1 MRTLITLFF
10 FLFFTLGFSQRPI
23 HTVYLSM
30 SDATTNVVLEGV
42 EIKIF
47 ELTLSNF
54 TNKEGSVELK
64 LEEDIYQMIIFKEG
78 YRMIKEELIV
88 KGDLVLKFRL
98 DKLENNLKPIEI
110 IALADHSFS
119 NDRLNNVEGTSIYA
133 GKKNDVILMDK
144 INANLATNNPRQIF
158 AKVAGL
164 NIWESDAAGLQ
175 MGIGGRGLSPNRT
188 SNFNTRQNGYDMAAD
203 ALGYPESYYTPPSE
217 SIDRIEVI
225 RGASS
230 LQYGS
235 QFGGVVNFVSK
246 KGTKDKPFEFLSRQ
260 SLGSFGLYNTF
271 NSVGGTIKNRL
282 NYYTF
287 YQYKKGN
294 GWRENSN
301 FNQQTAYAALR
312 YSINENVEI
321 SGDYT
326 RMTYLAHQPGGLS
339 DQMFLQNPQQSIRD
353 RNWFKV
359 NWNLFSLSLN
369 YKISSK
375 SELNIRNYGLV
386 ASRLALGFLGSINR
400 ADPLQERELI
410 SGFFKNFGNETRFLT
425 RYKLKKSMGVFLVGT
440 RYYQGKTATQQGL
453 ASNGF
458 DADFRYLN
466 PTNLENSDYTFPSK
480 NWAAFVEN
488 IFYINEKWSITPGF
502 RFENI
507 QTSSG
512 GYYKIR
518 NTDLAG
524 NVIYEETIET
534 TSQYKRNVP
543 LAGIGFSY
551 KKSTVFESYAN
562 ISQNYRAI
570 NFSDVQI
577 VNPNSRVDP
586 NIQDEYGFNADI
598 GWRGKLKNIFT
609 YDISLFMLKYD
620 NRIGEILQTDE
631 SNFTVYRFRTNIAD
645 SRNLGVEFFAEMDVL
660 KIFNDSTEH
669 SLKLFV
675 NTSFIDA
682 RYLYSEQS
690 AVSNNKV
697 ELVPS
702 INLKTGLGYSY
713 QDFSVQ
719 TQFSYISEQFSDA
732 TNSEF
737 TSNAIYGL
745 IPSYFV
751 LDFSASYSYK
761 RWKLESGIN
770 NFTNENYFTR
780 RAVSYPGPGIIPSEV
795 RNFYCTLQFKF

>member
-1 MRTLITLFF
+1 MRNLITILF
-10 FLFFTLGFSQRPI
+10 FLFFTLGYSQRPI
-23 HTVYLSM
+23 HTVYFSIR
-30 SDATTNVVLEGV
+30 DANTNVVLEGV
-42 EIKIF
+42 EIKIY

-78 YRMIKEELIV
+78 YRMIKDQLVVKSDLEL
-88 KGDLVLKFRL
+88 KYTL
-98 DKLENNLKPIEI
+98 DKLENNLNPIEI
-110 IALADHSFS
+110 IALEDNSFS

-217 SIDRIEVI
+217 SIERIEVI

-246 KGTKDKPFEFLSRQ
+246 KGTKEKPFEFLSRQ
-260 SLGSFGLYNTF
+260 TLGSFGLYNTF

-294 GWRENSN
+294 GWRENSD

-339 DQMFLQNPQQSIRD
+339 DQMFLQDPQQSIRD

-425 RYKLKKSMGVFLVGT
+425 RYKIKKSMGVLLIGT

-453 ASNGF
+453 ASNGS

-480 NWAAFVEN
+480 NLATFVEN

-518 NTDLAG
+518 NTDFAG
-524 NVIYEETIET
+524 NIIYEETIET
-534 TSQYKRNVP
+534 TSNYKRNVP

-598 GWRGKLKNIFT
+598 GFRGKLKNIFT

-682 RYLYSEQS
+682 RYLSSEQS

-713 QDFSVQ
+713 KDFSVQ

-745 IPSYFV
+745 IPAYFV

-770 NFTNENYFTR
+770 NLTNEIYFTR
-780 RAVSYPGPGIIPSEV
+780 RAVSYPGPGIIPSEI
-795 RNFYCTLQFKF
+795 RNFYFTLQIKI

>member
-1 MRTLITLFF
+1 
-10 FLFFTLGFSQRPI
+10 
-23 HTVYLSM
+23 
-30 SDATTNVVLEGV
+30 
-42 EIKIF
+42 
-47 ELTLSNF
+47 
-54 TNKEGSVELK
+54 
-64 LEEDIYQMIIFKEG
+64 
-78 YRMIKEELIV
+78 
-88 KGDLVLKFRL
+88 
-98 DKLENNLKPIEI
+98 
-110 IALADHSFS
+110 
-119 NDRLNNVEGTSIYA
+119 
-133 GKKNDVILMDK
+133 
-144 INANLATNNPRQIF
+144 
-158 AKVAGL
+158 
-164 NIWESDAAGLQ
+164 
-175 MGIGGRGLSPNRT
+175 
-188 SNFNTRQNGYDMAAD
+188 
-203 ALGYPESYYTPPSE
+203 
-217 SIDRIEVI
+217 
-225 RGASS
+225 
-230 LQYGS
+230 
-235 QFGGVVNFVSK
+235 
-246 KGTKDKPFEFLSRQ
+246 
-260 SLGSFGLYNTF
+260 
-271 NSVGGTIKNRL
+271 
-282 NYYTF
+282 
-287 YQYKKGN
+287 
-294 GWRENSN
+294 
-301 FNQQTAYAALR
+301 
-312 YSINENVEI
+312 
-321 SGDYT
+321 
-326 RMTYLAHQPGGLS
+326 
-339 DQMFLQNPQQSIRD
+339 MFLQNPQQSIRD

-488 IFYINEKWSITPGF
+488 IFYINEKWSVTPGF

-507 QTSSG
+507 QTASG

-551 KKSTVFESYAN
+551 KKSIVFESYAN

-645 SRNLGVEFFAEMDVL
+645 SRNLGVEFFAEIDAL

>member
-1 MRTLITLFF
+1 MRIQTTILF
-10 FLFFTLGFSQRPI
+10 FLFFTLGYSQRPI
-23 HTVYLSM
+23 HTVYFSI
-30 SDATTNVVLEGV
+30 SDANTNVVLEGV
-42 EIKIF
+42 EIKID
-47 ELTLSNF
+47 ELTSSYF

-64 LEEDIYQMIIFKEG
+64 LEENIYQMIIFKEG
-78 YRMIKEELIV
+78 YRMIKDELVV
-88 KGDLVLKFRL
+88 KNDLELKYTL
-98 DKLENNLKPIEI
+98 DKLENDLNPIEI
-110 IALADHSFS
+110 IAKEDNSFS

-217 SIDRIEVI
+217 SLDRVEVI

-246 KGTKDKPFEFLSRQ
+246 KGTKEKPFEFLSRQ
-260 SLGSFGLYNTF
+260 TLGSFGLF
-271 NSVGGTIKNRL
+271 NSFNSIGGTLKKRF
-282 NYYTF
+282 NYYAF

-294 GWRENSN
+294 GWRDNSD
-301 FNQQTAYAALR
+301 FNQQTAYAGLS
-312 YSINENVEI
+312 YSINENMEI
-321 SGDYT
+321 SGDFT
-326 RMTYLAHQPGGLS
+326 RMNYLAHQPGGLS
-339 DQMFLQNPQQSIRD
+339 DQMFEDDPQQSIRN
-353 RNWFKV
+353 RNWFQV

-369 YKISSK
+369 YKINSK
-375 SELNIRNYGLV
+375 SELNIRNFGLI
-386 ASRLALGFLGSINR
+386 ASRKALGFLGSINR

-440 RYYQGKTATQQGL
+440 RFYQGETQTQQGW
-453 ASNGF
+453 ASDGV

-466 PTNLENSDYTFPSK
+466 PNNLENSDNLFPSR
-480 NWAAFVEN
+480 NLAAFVEN
-488 IFYINEKWSITPGF
+488 IFYINEKFSITPGI

-507 QTSSG
+507 QTSSA

-518 NTDLAG
+518 NTDFAG
-524 NVIYEETIET
+524 NVIYEETVYTE
-534 TSQYKRNVP
+534 SKLSRNVP
-543 LAGIGFSY
+543 LAGIGLSF
-551 KKSTVFESYAN
+551 KKSTLFESYAN

-570 NFSDVQI
+570 NFSDMQI

-586 NIQDEYGFNADI
+586 NITDENGFNADL
-598 GWRGKLKNIFT
+598 GFRGKFKNIFT
-609 YDISLFMLKYD
+609 YDVSVFMLKYN

-631 SNFTVYRFRTNIAD
+631 SNFTVYRYRTNIAD
-645 SRNLGVEFFAEMDVL
+645 SRNLGVEFFVESDIL
-660 KIFNDSTEH
+660 KIFNDSTKH

-675 NTSFIDA
+675 NTSLIDA
-682 RYLYSEQS
+682 RYIVSEES

-702 INLKTGLGYSY
+702 INLKTGLAYSFKE
-713 QDFSVQ
+713 FSIQ
-719 TQFSYISEQFSDA
+719 TQFTYVTEQFSDA
-732 TNSEF
+732 TNSIF
-737 TSNAIYGL
+737 TSNAIYGI

-751 LDFSASYSYK
+751 ADLSLSYSFK
-761 RWKLESGIN
+761 KFKFESGIN
-770 NFTNENYFTR
+770 NLSNEIYFTR
-780 RAVSYPGPGIIPSEV
+780 RAVSYPGPGIIPAEV
-795 RNFYCTLQFKF
+795 RNFYFTLQIKI

>member
-1 MRTLITLFF
+1 MRNLITILF
-10 FLFFTLGFSQRPI
+10 FLFFTLGYSQRPI
-23 HTVYLSM
+23 HTVYFSIR
-30 SDATTNVVLEGV
+30 DATTNVVLEGV
-42 EIKIF
+42 EIKIY

-54 TNKEGSVELK
+54 TNKEGSAELK

-246 KGTKDKPFEFLSRQ
+246 KGTKEKPFEFLSRQ
-260 SLGSFGLYNTF
+260 TLGSFGLYNTF

-294 GWRENSN
+294 GWRENSD

-488 IFYINEKWSITPGF
+488 IFYINEKWSVTPGF

-507 QTSSG
+507 QTASG

-551 KKSTVFESYAN
+551 KKSIVFESYAN

-645 SRNLGVEFFAEMDVL
+645 SRNLGVEFFAEIDAL

>member
-1 MRTLITLFF
+1 MRNLITLFF

-23 HTVYLSM
+23 HTVHFLI
-30 SDATTNVVLEGV
+30 SDANTNVVLEGV
-42 EIKIF
+42 EIKIY

-78 YRMIKEELIV
+78 YQMIKEELIV
-88 KGDLVLKFRL
+88 KGDLELKFRL

-110 IALADHSFS
+110 IALADYSFS

-246 KGTKDKPFEFLSRQ
+246 KGTKEKPFEFLSRQ
-260 SLGSFGLYNTF
+260 TLGSFGLYNTF

-294 GWRENSN
+294 GWRENSD
-301 FNQQTAYAALR
+301 FNQHTAYAAMR

-326 RMTYLAHQPGGLS
+326 RMTYLAQQPGGLS

-386 ASRLALGFLGSINR
+386 ASRLSLGFLGSINR

-425 RYKLKKSMGVFLVGT
+425 RYKIKKSMGVLLIGT
-440 RYYQGKTATQQGL
+440 RFYQGKTSTQQGS

-480 NWAAFVEN
+480 NGAAFVEN

-586 NIQDEYGFNADI
+586 NIKDEYGFNADL
-598 GWRGKLKNIFT
+598 GFRGKHKNIFT

-645 SRNLGVEFFAEMDVL
+645 SRNLGVEFFAEIDAL

-669 SLKLFV
+669 SLKLFM

-713 QDFSVQ
+713 NDFSVQ

-770 NFTNENYFTR
+770 NLTNEIYFTR

-795 RNFYCTLQFKF
+795 RNFYCTLQFKL

>member
-1 MRTLITLFF
+1 MRNLSTLFF

-23 HTVYLSM
+23 HTVYFSM

-42 EIKIF
+42 EIKIY

-54 TNKEGSVELK
+54 TNKEGTVELK
-64 LEEDIYQMIIFKEG
+64 LEGDIYQMIIFKEG

-110 IALADHSFS
+110 IALEDNSFS

-246 KGTKDKPFEFLSRQ
+246 KGTKEKPFEFLSRQ
-260 SLGSFGLYNTF
+260 TLGSFGLYNTF

-294 GWRENSN
+294 GWRENSD
-301 FNQQTAYAALR
+301 FNQQTAYGALR

-507 QTSSG
+507 QTASG

-524 NVIYEETIET
+524 NVIYEETMET

-551 KKSTVFESYAN
+551 KKSIVFESYAN

-645 SRNLGVEFFAEMDVL
+645 SRNLGVEFFAEIDAL
-660 KIFNDSTEH
+660 KIFKDSTEH

-702 INLKTGLGYSY
+702 LNLKTGLGYSY
-713 QDFSVQ
+713 HDFSVQ

-770 NFTNENYFTR
+770 NFMNENYFTR

-795 RNFYCTLQFKF
+795 RNFYCTIQFKF

>member
-246 KGTKDKPFEFLSRQ
+246 KGTKEKPFEFLSRQ
-260 SLGSFGLYNTF
+260 TLGSFGLYNTF

-294 GWRENSN
+294 GWRENSD

>member
-1 MRTLITLFF
+1 MRNLITISF
-10 FLFFTLGFSQRPI
+10 FLFFTLGYSQRPI
-23 HTVYLSM
+23 HTVNFSIR
-30 SDATTNVVLEGV
+30 DVNTNVFLDGV
-42 EIKIF
+42 EIKIDQ
-47 ELTLSNF
+47 LTLSNF
-54 TNKEGSVELK
+54 TNKEGSVVLK
-64 LEEDIYQMIIFKEG
+64 LEENIYQMIIFKEG
-78 YRMIKEELIV
+78 YRMIKDQLVVKSDLEL
-88 KGDLVLKFRL
+88 KYTL
-98 DKLENNLKPIEI
+98 DKLENNLNPIEI
-110 IALADHSFS
+110 IALEDNSFS

-246 KGTKDKPFEFLSRQ
+246 KGTKEKPFEFLSRQ
-260 SLGSFGLYNTF
+260 TLGSFGLYNTF

-294 GWRENSN
+294 GWRENSD

-339 DQMFLQNPQQSIRD
+339 DQMFLQDPQQSIRD

-425 RYKLKKSMGVFLVGT
+425 RYKIKKSMGVLLIGT

-453 ASNGF
+453 ASNGS

-466 PTNLENSDYTFPSK
+466 PTNLENSDYAFPSK
-480 NWAAFVEN
+480 NLAAFVEN

-507 QTSSG
+507 QTSSS

-518 NTDLAG
+518 NTDFAG
-524 NVIYEETIET
+524 NIIYEETIET

-543 LAGIGFSY
+543 LSGIGFSY

-598 GWRGKLKNIFT
+598 GFRGKLKNLFT

-669 SLKLFV
+669 SLKLFM

-682 RYLYSEQS
+682 RYLSSEQS
-690 AVSNNKV
+690 AVSNNRV

-713 QDFSVQ
+713 KNFSVQ

-751 LDFSASYSYK
+751 LDFSTSYSFK

-770 NFTNENYFTR
+770 NLTNEIYFTR

>member
-1 MRTLITLFF
+1 MRNLSTLFF

-23 HTVYLSM
+23 HTVYFSM

-42 EIKIF
+42 EIKIY

-54 TNKEGSVELK
+54 TNKEGTVELK
-64 LEEDIYQMIIFKEG
+64 LEGDIYQMIIFKEG

-110 IALADHSFS
+110 IALEDNSFS

-246 KGTKDKPFEFLSRQ
+246 KGTKEKPFEFLSRQ
-260 SLGSFGLYNTF
+260 TLGSFGLYNTF

-294 GWRENSN
+294 GWRENSD
-301 FNQQTAYAALR
+301 FNQQTAYGALR

-359 NWNLFSLSLN
+359 NWNLFSFSLN

-507 QTSSG
+507 QTASG

-524 NVIYEETIET
+524 NVIYEETMET

-551 KKSTVFESYAN
+551 KKSIVFESYAN

-645 SRNLGVEFFAEMDVL
+645 SRNLGVEFFAEIDAL
-660 KIFNDSTEH
+660 KIFKDSTEH

-702 INLKTGLGYSY
+702 LNLKTGLGYSY
-713 QDFSVQ
+713 HDFSVQ

-770 NFTNENYFTR
+770 NFMNENYFTR

-795 RNFYCTLQFKF
+795 RNFYCTIQFKF